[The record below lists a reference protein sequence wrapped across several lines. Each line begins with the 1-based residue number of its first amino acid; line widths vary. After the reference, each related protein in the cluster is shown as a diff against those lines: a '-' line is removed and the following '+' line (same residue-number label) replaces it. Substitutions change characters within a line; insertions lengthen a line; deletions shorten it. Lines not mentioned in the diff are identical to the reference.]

1 MILPLGFDDLGPI
14 EVAAIEVAIRV
25 QHPPPNL
32 PSTTTFNRKFG
43 FNISQVGGNTVIT
56 ARLRHLRKHLALVG
70 GIALAFPFS
79 QAAAQHNPDGDSRG
93 GGLCSDL
100 GVYIFVGGTGGFDG
114 LRDGAQF
121 TQLLQTGHV
130 GLYEHANAVVAAEQ
144 PATIIHAI
152 ESVFTGTGS
161 GQAELGQ
168 VGANYFTLPPSYGY
182 YQAVYI
188 QNGLHPSEA
197 NVNTPSDAAAPG
209 QLQKDLQTWRD
220 YVDAARSAGIE
231 TVAPIVGPN
240 DPSEPKL
247 GDHVFATNPY
257 YALERGEA
265 LYGKAIAFDV
275 PPNFFLTGG
284 SGPGYQKFIV
294 QAIQWG
300 NEHGLRT
307 TMLLS
312 PYPWP
317 TNSKGNPET
326 FPQFTSNTFSA
337 DTQTFVGH
345 LTRQQAIPSEWSV
358 DNYEDPYPHDTPAAV
373 PETVENTTT
382 AVGLWLVTNAPVY
395 VQGPNHQ
402 GIICPPASP
411 HER

>member
-1 MILPLGFDDLGPI
+1 VAYNIHRHAGFEI
-14 EVAAIEVAIRV
+14 VAWGGKIMPKTSV
-25 QHPPPNL
+25 QH
-32 PSTTTFNRKFG
+32 SYW
-43 FNISQVGGNTVIT
+43 
-56 ARLRHLRKHLALVG
+56 HLALVAAIAVAIPG
-70 GIALAFPFS
+70 AYAASQGNRAADLEGSAACANLGI
-79 QAAAQHNPDGDSRG
+79 
-93 GGLCSDL
+93 
-100 GVYIFVGGTGGFDG
+100 YIFVGGTGGFDG
-114 LRDGAQF
+114 LQNGDQF
-121 TQLLQTGHV
+121 TELLQTGHV
-130 GLYEHANAVVAAEQ
+130 GLYQHATAVAAAEQ
-144 PATIIHAI
+144 PPAIIQNI
-152 ESVFTGTGS
+152 ESVFAGTGP

-168 VGANYFTLPPSYGY
+168 VGWNYFTLPPSYGY

-197 NVNTPSDAAAPG
+197 NVDTPSDAAPPG
-209 QLQKDLQTWRD
+209 QLEEDLRVWGE

-240 DPSEPKL
+240 DSNEPKL

-300 NEHGLRT
+300 NEHHLRT

-317 TNSKGNPET
+317 TNSEGQPDT
-326 FPQFTSNTFSA
+326 FRQFTNNTFST
-337 DTQTFVGH
+337 DTQTFVSL
-345 LTRQQAIPSEWSV
+345 LTQYLAIPSQWSV
-358 DNYEDPYPHDTPAAV
+358 DNYEDPYPRDTPAVV
-373 PETVENTTT
+373 PETVPNTTT
-382 AVGLWLVTNAPVY
+382 AVGLWLATNAPVY
-395 VQGPNHQ
+395 VNGPVNQGV
-402 GIICPPASP
+402 ICVPPVSSNGR
-411 HER
+411 EQ

>member
-1 MILPLGFDDLGPI
+1 MLKAPL
-14 EVAAIEVAIRV
+14 R
-25 QHPPPNL
+25 
-32 PSTTTFNRKFG
+32 
-43 FNISQVGGNTVIT
+43 
-56 ARLRHLRKHLALVG
+56 RLYTHLALVAS
-70 GIALAFPFS
+70 IVLAFSFA
-79 QAAAQHNPDGDSRG
+79 QAAAQADPAASFGENSP
-93 GGLCSDL
+93 CSDL
-100 GVYIFVGGTGGFDG
+100 GFYIFVGGTGGFDG
-114 LRDGAQF
+114 LKDGSQF
-121 TQLLQTGHV
+121 SQLLQSGHV
-130 GLYEHANAVVAAEQ
+130 GLYEHANAIVAAEN
-144 PATIIHAI
+144 PASIIRAI
-152 ESVFTGTGS
+152 ERVFAATGP

-188 QNGLHPSEA
+188 QNGMHPSEA
-197 NVNTPSDAAAPG
+197 NIDTPSDTAAPG
-209 QLQKDLQTWRD
+209 QLQKDLKTWRE
-220 YVDAARSAGIE
+220 YVDAARSTGIE

-240 DPSEPKL
+240 DPNEPKL

-284 SGPGYQKFIV
+284 SGPGYRKFIV

-317 TNSKGNPET
+317 ANSKGKPET
-326 FPQFTSNTFSA
+326 FPQFTSNTFSS
-337 DTQTFVGH
+337 DTQTFVSL

-358 DNYEDPYPHDTPAAV
+358 DNYEDSYPHDTPAVV

-382 AVGLWLVTNAPVY
+382 GVGLWLAKNAPVY
-395 VQGPNHQ
+395 VQRPNHQ
-402 GIICPPASP
+402 GIICGPPAP
-411 HER
+411 PDEK

>member
-1 MILPLGFDDLGPI
+1 VLKTSMLHSCRRRTW
-14 EVAAIEVAIRV
+14 VAAITLAVSVA
-25 QHPPPNL
+25 
-32 PSTTTFNRKFG
+32 
-43 FNISQVGGNTVIT
+43 
-56 ARLRHLRKHLALVG
+56 
-70 GIALAFPFS
+70 
-79 QAAAQHNPDGDSRG
+79 QAAPRYHPAADSG
-93 GGLCSDL
+93 ENTPCTNL

-114 LRDGAQF
+114 LENGDQF
-121 TQLLQTGHV
+121 TELLENGHV
-130 GLYEHANAVVAAEQ
+130 GLYEHANAVVAAEH
-144 PATIIHAI
+144 PPSIIQAI
-152 ESVFTGTGS
+152 ESVFAGTGP

-197 NVNTPSDAAAPG
+197 NVDTPSDAAPPG
-209 QLQKDLQTWRD
+209 QLQKDLKLWRE
-220 YVDAARSAGIE
+220 YVDAARTVGIE

-240 DPSEPKL
+240 NPNEPKL

-275 PPNFFLTGG
+275 PPNFFLSGG

-317 TNSKGNPET
+317 ANSRGKPDT
-326 FPQFTSNTFSA
+326 FRQFTDNTFSS
-337 DTQTFVGH
+337 DTRRFVRRLSH
-345 LTRQQAIPSEWSV
+345 QQATPSEWSV
-358 DNYEDPYPHDTPAAV
+358 DNYEDTHPHDTPAVV
-373 PETVENTTT
+373 PETVRNNTT
-382 AVGLWLVTNAPVY
+382 AVGLWLARNAPVY
-395 VQGPNHQ
+395 VNAPHNQGE
-402 GIICPPASP
+402 ICRPLASSDP
-411 HER
+411 SEH

>member
-1 MILPLGFDDLGPI
+1 VFEFASCLLARQTHARPLQHQRSPSMIFSKGSAQRLY
-14 EVAAIEVAIRV
+14 AALRGSQSLEAMPKIRV
-25 QHPPPNL
+25 
-32 PSTTTFNRKFG
+32 
-43 FNISQVGGNTVIT
+43 
-56 ARLRHLRKHLALVG
+56 RHRYWHLALAG
-70 GIALAFPFS
+70 AMTLAIP
-79 QAAAQHNPDGDSRG
+79 AANAAQQDNAAVDSG
-93 GGLCSDL
+93 GRTACVNL

-114 LRDGAQF
+114 LENGDQF
-121 TQLLQTGHV
+121 TELLQTGHV
-130 GLYEHANAVVAAEQ
+130 GLYEHANAVVAAEH
-144 PATIIHAI
+144 PPSIIQAI
-152 ESVFTGTGS
+152 ESVFTGTGP

-168 VGANYFTLPPSYGY
+168 VGADYFTLPPSYGY

-188 QNGLHPSEA
+188 QNGLKPSEA
-197 NVNTPSDAAAPG
+197 NVDTPSDHARRG
-209 QLQKDLQTWRD
+209 QLQKDLKLWRE
-220 YVDAARSAGIE
+220 YVDAARTVGIE

-240 DPSEPKL
+240 ARNEPKQ

-317 TNSKGNPET
+317 TNAKGKPDT
-326 FPQFTSNTFSA
+326 FREFHNNTFSS
-337 DTQTFVGH
+337 DTQTFVSE
-345 LTRQQAIPSEWSV
+345 LSQQQAIPSEWSV
-358 DNYEDPYPHDTPAAV
+358 DNYEDPYPHDTPAVV
-373 PETVENTTT
+373 PETVQNTTT
-382 AVGLWLVTNAPVY
+382 AVGLWLAQNAPVY
-395 VQGPNHQ
+395 VSGHNE
-402 GIICPPASP
+402 GVICGAPDSTDKP
-411 HER
+411 EVNY

>member
-1 MILPLGFDDLGPI
+1 M
-14 EVAAIEVAIRV
+14 
-25 QHPPPNL
+25 
-32 PSTTTFNRKFG
+32 S
-43 FNISQVGGNTVIT
+43 NTA
-56 ARLRHLRKHLALVG
+56 ARLCCWHLALVV
-70 GIALAFPFS
+70 LAS
-79 QAAAQHNPDGDSRG
+79 AAAYGAPQDKPAVASEETAVCAN
-93 GGLCSDL
+93 L

-114 LRDGAQF
+114 LENGSRF
-121 TQLLQTGHV
+121 TELLQTGHV
-130 GLYEHANAVVAAEQ
+130 GLYEHATAVAAAEQ
-144 PATIIHAI
+144 PPSILQAI
-152 ESVFTGTGS
+152 ESVFTGTGP

-182 YQAVYI
+182 YQDVYI

-197 NVNTPSDAAAPG
+197 NIDTPSDTYIRG
-209 QLQKDLQTWRD
+209 QLQEDLETWRE
-220 YVDAARSAGIE
+220 YVDAARTAGIE

-240 DPSEPKL
+240 ASNEPKL

-317 TNSKGNPET
+317 NNSTGQPDT
-326 FPQFTSNTFSA
+326 FLQFTNNTFSKG
-337 DTQTFVGH
+337 TRTFVS
-345 LTRQQAIPSEWSV
+345 LLSQRQAVPSEWSV
-358 DNYEDPYPHDTPAAV
+358 DNYEDPYPHDVPAVV
-373 PETVENTTT
+373 PETAQNTTT
-382 AVGLWLVTNAPVY
+382 EVGLWLARNAPVY
-395 VQGPNHQ
+395 VNGPHNQGVV
-402 GIICPPASP
+402 CRPPASALAGG
-411 HER
+411 R

>member
-1 MILPLGFDDLGPI
+1 MSKADVPYPY
-14 EVAAIEVAIRV
+14 
-25 QHPPPNL
+25 
-32 PSTTTFNRKFG
+32 S
-43 FNISQVGGNTVIT
+43 
-56 ARLRHLRKHLALVG
+56 HLALAAA
-70 GIALAFPFS
+70 IALAIP
-79 QAAAQHNPDGDSRG
+79 AAYAAPQDNPAADSGRNTV
-93 GGLCSDL
+93 CANL

-114 LRDGAQF
+114 LENGSQF
-121 TQLLQTGHV
+121 TELLQTGHV
-130 GLYEHANAVVAAEQ
+130 GLYEHANAVVAAEH
-144 PATIIHAI
+144 PPSIIQAI
-152 ESVFTGTGS
+152 ESVLAGTGP

-197 NVNTPSDAAAPG
+197 NVNTPSDSVPPG
-209 QLQKDLQTWRD
+209 QLQKDLKLWRE
-220 YVDAARSAGIE
+220 YVDAAKTVGIE

-240 DPSEPKL
+240 DPNEPKL

-275 PPNFFLTGG
+275 PPNFFLAGG

-317 TNSKGNPET
+317 NNSKGEPDT
-326 FPQFTSNTFSA
+326 FRQFTDNTFSS
-337 DTQTFVGH
+337 DTRTFVRR
-345 LTRQQAIPSEWSV
+345 LSQQHAIPSEWSV
-358 DNYEDPYPHDTPAAV
+358 DNYEDPYPHDKPAVV
-373 PETVENTTT
+373 PETVRNNTT
-382 AVGLWLVTNAPVY
+382 AVGLWLARNAPVY
-395 VQGPNHQ
+395 VDGPDV
-402 GIICPPASP
+402 ICGP
-411 HER
+411 HPSSDGSER

>member
-1 MILPLGFDDLGPI
+1 MPK
-14 EVAAIEVAIRV
+14 IRV
-25 QHPPPNL
+25 RHPYW
-32 PSTTTFNRKFG
+32 
-43 FNISQVGGNTVIT
+43 
-56 ARLRHLRKHLALVG
+56 HLALVAA
-70 GIALAFPFS
+70 IALATP
-79 QAAAQHNPDGDSRG
+79 AANAAPQDNPAVDSG
-93 GGLCSDL
+93 GNTACANL

-114 LRDGAQF
+114 LENGDQF
-121 TQLLQTGHV
+121 TELLQTGHV
-130 GLYEHANAVVAAEQ
+130 GLYEHANAVVAAEH
-144 PATIIHAI
+144 PPSIIQAI
-152 ESVFTGTGS
+152 ESVFTGTGP

-197 NVNTPSDAAAPG
+197 NVNTPSDAVSRTIAKG
-209 QLQKDLQTWRD
+209 LNLWRE
-220 YVDAARSAGIE
+220 YVDAARTVGIE

-240 DPSEPKL
+240 DPNEPKL

-317 TNSKGNPET
+317 TNAKGKPDT
-326 FPQFTSNTFSA
+326 FRQFTNNTLVATPRSLSA
-337 DTQTFVGH
+337 
-345 LTRQQAIPSEWSV
+345 S
-358 DNYEDPYPHDTPAAV
+358 
-373 PETVENTTT
+373 
-382 AVGLWLVTNAPVY
+382 
-395 VQGPNHQ
+395 
-402 GIICPPASP
+402 
-411 HER
+411 

>member
-1 MILPLGFDDLGPI
+1 VF
-14 EVAAIEVAIRV
+14 
-25 QHPPPNL
+25 
-32 PSTTTFNRKFG
+32 
-43 FNISQVGGNTVIT
+43 T
-56 ARLRHLRKHLALVG
+56 ARLMRFYKHLALVAW
-70 GIALAFPFS
+70 IAFASPFS
-79 QAAAQHNPDGDSRG
+79 QAAAQNNPAPDIRG
-93 GGLCSDL
+93 GSPCSDL

-130 GLYEHANAVVAAEQ
+130 GLYQHANAVVAAEN
-144 PATIIHAI
+144 PATIIQAI

-182 YQAVYI
+182 YQAVYV

-209 QLQKDLQTWRD
+209 QVQKDLQTWRD

-275 PPNFFLTGG
+275 PPNFFITGG

-317 TNSKGNPET
+317 ANSKGNPVT

-337 DTQTFVGH
+337 DTQTFVTL
-345 LTRQQAIPSEWSV
+345 LTRQQAIPSQWSV
-358 DNYEDPYPHDTPAAV
+358 DNYEDPYPHDVSAVV
-373 PETVENTTT
+373 PEAIENTTT
-382 AVGLWLVTNAPVY
+382 AVGLWLAMNAPVY
-395 VQGPNHQ
+395 AQDTNRQGT
-402 GIICPPASP
+402 ICSPASA
-411 HER
+411 R

>member
-1 MILPLGFDDLGPI
+1 MPRIC
-14 EVAAIEVAIRV
+14 VAHLDSHLVLVVALTLAIPAAYAAPQDNPAVA
-25 QHPPPNL
+25 
-32 PSTTTFNRKFG
+32 S
-43 FNISQVGGNTVIT
+43 GGNSACADV
-56 ARLRHLRKHLALVG
+56 
-70 GIALAFPFS
+70 
-79 QAAAQHNPDGDSRG
+79 
-93 GGLCSDL
+93 

-114 LRDGAQF
+114 LQNGGQF
-121 TQLLQTGHV
+121 TELLQTGHV
-130 GLYEHANAVVAAEQ
+130 GLYEHNNAVVAAEH
-144 PATIIHAI
+144 PPSIIRAI
-152 ESVFTGTGS
+152 ESVFTETGP

-197 NVNTPSDAAAPG
+197 NIDTPSDGVPPG
-209 QLQKDLQTWRD
+209 QLQKALKLWRA
-220 YVDAARSAGIE
+220 YVDAARTAGIE

-240 DPSEPKL
+240 DASEPKQ

-317 TNSKGNPET
+317 YNAKGKPDT
-326 FPQFTSNTFSA
+326 FRQFTDNTFSS
-337 DTQTFVGH
+337 DTQTFVSQ
-345 LTRQQAIPSEWSV
+345 LSQQQAIPSEWSV
-358 DNYEDPYPHDTPAAV
+358 NNYEDTYPHDNPAVV
-373 PETVENTTT
+373 PETVRNTTT
-382 AVGLWLVTNAPVY
+382 AVGLWVAKNAPVY
-395 VQGPNHQ
+395 VNGPHNQGV
-402 GIICPPASP
+402 ICGPPASSDGS
-411 HER
+411 ER

>member
-1 MILPLGFDDLGPI
+1 MPKICVRRPY
-14 EVAAIEVAIRV
+14 R
-25 QHPPPNL
+25 
-32 PSTTTFNRKFG
+32 
-43 FNISQVGGNTVIT
+43 
-56 ARLRHLRKHLALVG
+56 HLALVAA
-70 GIALAFPFS
+70 IALAIR
-79 QAAAQHNPDGDSRG
+79 AAYAAPQDNPAVASG
-93 GGLCSDL
+93 GNAACANL

-114 LRDGAQF
+114 LENGDRF
-121 TQLLQTGHV
+121 TDLLQTGHV
-130 GLYEHANAVVAAEQ
+130 GLYEHANAVVAAER
-144 PATIIHAI
+144 PPSIIQAI
-152 ESVFTGTGS
+152 ESVFAGTGS

-197 NVNTPSDAAAPG
+197 NVNTPSDSAPHG
-209 QLQKDLQTWRD
+209 QLQKDLKLWRE
-220 YVDAARSAGIE
+220 YVDAAKTVGFE
-231 TVAPIVGPN
+231 TVAPVVGPN
-240 DPSEPKL
+240 DSNEPKL

-300 NEHGLRT
+300 NKHGLRT

-317 TNSKGNPET
+317 TNAKGKPDT
-326 FPQFTSNTFSA
+326 FRQFTSNTFSS
-337 DTQTFVGH
+337 DTRTFVRQ
-345 LTRQQAIPSEWSV
+345 LSQQQAIPSEWSV
-358 DNYEDPYPHDTPAAV
+358 DNYEDPYPHDTPAVV
-373 PETVENTTT
+373 PETVRNTTT
-382 AVGLWLVTNAPVY
+382 AVGLWLATNAPVY
-395 VQGPNHQ
+395 VNGPHNQGV
-402 GIICPPASP
+402 ICGPPASSDGSA
-411 HER
+411 R